1 MINIAGTVVPVPDYY
16 KIMTPWLDITIK
28 YITNMSIGVTFV
40 CIVRILLF
48 GIRNLNKN
56 NLENF
61 LLTKSIS

>member
-28 YITNMSIGVTFV
+28 YITNMSIRVTFV